1 MVKNLKMAVKVL
13 KDYYVKRKPK
23 LMKDF
28 SKEIGLFYFFNNNYS
43 LIFENTWVNHSI
55 ASFKRI

>member
-13 KDYYVKRKPK
+13 KDYYVKQKPK

-28 SKEIGLFYFFNNNYS
+28 SKEI
-43 LIFENTWVNHSI
+43 EVTRV
-55 ASFKRI
+55 

>member
-1 MVKNLKMAVKVL
+1 MAVKVL

-28 SKEIGLFYFFNNNYS
+28 SKEIEVTRDMLKRKFS
-43 LIFENTWVNHSI
+43 LQGSEH
-55 ASFKRI
+55 